1 MTDVITLGWRER
13 LALPSL
19 GVPVLKA
26 KLDTGAR
33 SSSLHVEWLEV
44 DERADGTWLKFQ
56 VRTTRKGGLS
66 EPCEARAIGQRS
78 VTDSGGHT
86 TTRWFVQTEIE
97 LAGQCFP
104 VEMNLTDRRHM
115 LFPLLLGRTAL
126 DGRFLVDPSLSYSQT
141 PRRAVREPT

>member
-44 DERADGTWLKFQ
+44 DARADGTWLRFQ
-56 VRTTRKGGLS
+56 VRTTRKGGVS
-66 EPCEARAIGQRS
+66 ERCEARAIGQRT
-78 VTDSGGHT
+78 VTDSGGHS
-86 TTRWFVQTEIE
+86 TTRWFIHAEIE
-97 LAGQCFP
+97 LAGQRFLAE
-104 VEMNLTDRRHM
+104 VNLTDRRHM

-126 DGRFLVDPSLSYSQT
+126 EGRFQVDPSLSYSQT
-141 PRRAVREPT
+141 PRRVVRDHP

>member
-44 DERADGTWLKFQ
+44 DQRADGAWLRFQ

-66 EPCEARAIGQRS
+66 APCEAKAIGQRA

-86 TTRWFVQTEIE
+86 TTRWFIRAEVE
-97 LAGQCFP
+97 LAGRHF
-104 VEMNLTDRRHM
+104 MADINLTDRRHM

-126 DGRFLVDPSLSYSQT
+126 DGRFLVDSSLSYSQT
-141 PRRAVREPT
+141 PRRAVRDPS